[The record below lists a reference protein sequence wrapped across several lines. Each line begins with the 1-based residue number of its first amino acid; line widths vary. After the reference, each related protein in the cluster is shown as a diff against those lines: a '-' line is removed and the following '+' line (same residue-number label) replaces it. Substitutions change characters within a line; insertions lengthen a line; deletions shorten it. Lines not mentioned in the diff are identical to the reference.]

1 MQSWMLDPKQA
12 VIDAKAALLAR
23 MPDYAERMAILDR
36 WLAGE
41 VAAVRAEGAAAIPQ
55 SDWRSMRNLPRYF
68 SGSYY

>member
-12 VIDAKAALLAR
+12 VTDAKAALLAR
-23 MPDYAERMAILDR
+23 MLDYAERMAVLDR

-55 SDWRSMRNLPRYF
+55 ISYEESNRRNIRLPIF
-68 SGSYY
+68 